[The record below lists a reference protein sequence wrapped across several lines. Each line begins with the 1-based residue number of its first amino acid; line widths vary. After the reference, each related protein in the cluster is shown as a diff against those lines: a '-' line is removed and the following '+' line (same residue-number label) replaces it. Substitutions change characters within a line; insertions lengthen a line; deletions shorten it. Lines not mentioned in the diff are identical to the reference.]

1 MHFRLEGY
9 GFVPVRRINQAEGQ
23 QAVYDPETYTTI
35 NFAGMA
41 GLVYHTGLGPL
52 SVTLNY
58 FDKENTKFYLGFS
71 FGYILFNKRGH

>member
-1 MHFRLEGY
+1 
-9 GFVPVRRINQAEGQ
+9 
-23 QAVYDPETYTTI
+23 
-35 NFAGMA
+35 MA